1 MLTQLVIGDVK
12 LTSTIISMNVGKG
25 WMSGRQGATPLLFEG
40 SSSNMCNE
48 SRSRLSPS
56 PICFQHQIFFAL
68 LIHLLTMFCLS
79 ITGKAQWLHLVQEL
93 PTVAPQVPPPVQ
105 PCYTTINFTVQVQP
119 WFVLPLPQQVQV
131 NVEVTDKN
139 YHTTMLLP
147 TIIFPFPAVA
157 TTRVVDILAMAI
169 LMKNSSM

>member
-1 MLTQLVIGDVK
+1 
-12 LTSTIISMNVGKG
+12 
-25 WMSGRQGATPLLFEG
+25 MSLLCEIMTYFNYYRHPFVSNIRYFLLF
-40 SSSNMCNE
+40 
-48 SRSRLSPS
+48 
-56 PICFQHQIFFAL
+56 L
-68 LIHLLTMFCLS
+68 LHLLTMFCLS
-79 ITGKAQWLHLVQEL
+79 TTGKAQWLHLVQEL

-147 TIIFPFPAVA
+147 TITFPFPAVA
-157 TTRVVDILAMAI
+157 TTRVVDILVMAI